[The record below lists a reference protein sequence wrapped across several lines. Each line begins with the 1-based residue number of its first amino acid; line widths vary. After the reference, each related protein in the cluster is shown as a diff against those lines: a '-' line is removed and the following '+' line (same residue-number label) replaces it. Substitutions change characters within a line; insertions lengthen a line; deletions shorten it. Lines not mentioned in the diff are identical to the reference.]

1 MNVEDALVN
10 FRKDPK
16 NADAWEII
24 VTTVYDSLLVHV
36 ASLLV
41 SFRAATGE
49 SAFDIVHE
57 VLLAFH
63 DRWPRSNVTI
73 DSEDGLK
80 RYLRS
85 SCKNLLIDR
94 YRHEKH
100 SEKLI
105 DYLSLT
111 FSSAFPGE
119 ADLFRAIFVNEILGL
134 LPENCASM
142 LKIYIEEG
150 LTPAEMAERE
160 GASPAAFYSRWY
172 RCLEKAQK
180 IILQK
185 KGGLNRL

>member
-1 MNVEDALVN
+1 MNLEDALVK
-10 FRKDPK
+10 FREDPK
-16 NADAWEII
+16 NAEAWETI
-24 VTTVYDSLLVHV
+24 VTGVYDFLLVHV

-41 SFRAATGE
+41 SFRTATSE
-49 SAFDIVHE
+49 SAYDIVHE
-57 VLLAFH
+57 VLLSFH
-63 DRWPRSNVTI
+63 LRWPKSDITLE
-73 DSEDGLK
+73 SEGALK
-80 RYLRS
+80 SYLRS

-94 YRHEKH
+94 YRHEKN

-111 FSSAFPGE
+111 FNSAFPGE
-119 ADLFRAIFVNEILGL
+119 ADVYRTIFINEILGL
-134 LPENCASM
+134 LPEGCAAM

-185 KGGLNRL
+185 NVGLNR